1 MYIKSLDIRLT
12 PSRVGDTTSFTILA
26 NKLLDRTIHFLR
38 MTVRKEMLPALNNLQ
53 PRIRALHK
61 QLDLPLRI
69 GDSVNSI
76 ASSMQPKHRTNNV
89 RKPSMQPVSIPQ
101 VDGRHADTLP
111 ALFANIV
118 GGDFVPPELAVFLGT
133 VFAETD
139 VNEEVGEVVAGGER
153 GDGFEGGPFVDVD
166 CEVSG
171 GVPAA

>member
-1 MYIKSLDIRLT
+1 
-12 PSRVGDTTSFTILA
+12 
-26 NKLLDRTIHFLR
+26 
-38 MTVRKEMLPALNNLQ
+38 MLPALNNLQ

-76 ASSMQPKHRTNNV
+76 ASSMQPKHGTNNV
-89 RKPSMQPVSIPQ
+89 RESPMKTIPIPQ
-101 VDGRHADTLP
+101 VDGSHADTLP
-111 ALFANIV
+111 ALLANIV
-118 GGDFVPPELAVFLGT
+118 GGDFVPPELAVLLGT

-139 VNEEVGEVVAGGER
+139 VDEEVGEVVAWGER